1 MTFAQRLETLRIQK
15 GLTQEELARL
25 INVSQ
30 PSYCAYERGKNK
42 PSKNTQIQLAKVL
55 KVSVDELMNGSETQ
69 TPTAAVEPTP
79 EPTPDEG
86 SETIIE

>member
-25 INVSQ
+25 INIRQ

-69 TPTAAVEPTP
+69 TPTAAVEPTL

-86 SETIIE
+86 SKTIIE

>member
-15 GLTQEELARL
+15 GLTQEEIARL
-25 INVSQ
+25 INISQ

-55 KVSVDELMNGSETQ
+55 KVSVDELMNGTDTENIIA
-69 TPTAAVEPTP
+69 PVEAVTV
-79 EPTPDEG
+79 EG
-86 SETIIE
+86 GETIIE